1 MVYKTPSKIF
11 DSSTGARSLATIY
24 RTHVQRGVARGR
36 DGVAP
41 IALSEDIVD
50 ICRKLAF
57 NLRHGEHGF
66 TQYRELLVSK
76 GAGRN
81 PRVVSVP
88 SARDRIVLRALAEFL
103 AQVYPAARGVIPQVR
118 VEEVRAHLSHRIFD
132 TYIRLDVKNFYPSIR
147 HDIVRQRLSKRIR
160 RQEILDVITLALE
173 TPTVPD
179 RARRRSLQKTG
190 VPQGLAISN
199 LIAELVAEPIDSV
212 MHIDPRCV
220 YVRFVDD
227 VLILCQKADAGEL
240 YKKACALFSE
250 QGLKVHSK
258 TRRDSKS
265 SIGKIGAGFDYL
277 GYVFADESVSV
288 RPVSIHKLEA
298 SLARSFTRYA
308 KSKSEDDTDFPLNK
322 CEWHVNLAIT
332 GCTYKGISRGW
343 LQYFRQMNDLKLLK
357 KLDATVRRF
366 EKRFGVPP
374 RFQVKSFMRAYW
386 AIRYPQGRH
395 FGYVPNFD
403 EFPVHEMRS
412 TLITVFGQASV
423 SRLSDDQIVRRF
435 HGLIDKAV
443 TELDNDIAANS

>member
-147 HDIVRQRLSKRIR
+147 HDIV
-160 RQEILDVITLALE
+160 
-173 TPTVPD
+173 
-179 RARRRSLQKTG
+179 
-190 VPQGLAISN
+190 
-199 LIAELVAEPIDSV
+199 
-212 MHIDPRCV
+212 
-220 YVRFVDD
+220 
-227 VLILCQKADAGEL
+227 
-240 YKKACALFSE
+240 
-250 QGLKVHSK
+250 
-258 TRRDSKS
+258 
-265 SIGKIGAGFDYL
+265 
-277 GYVFADESVSV
+277 
-288 RPVSIHKLEA
+288 
-298 SLARSFTRYA
+298 
-308 KSKSEDDTDFPLNK
+308 
-322 CEWHVNLAIT
+322 
-332 GCTYKGISRGW
+332 
-343 LQYFRQMNDLKLLK
+343 
-357 KLDATVRRF
+357 
-366 EKRFGVPP
+366 
-374 RFQVKSFMRAYW
+374 
-386 AIRYPQGRH
+386 
-395 FGYVPNFD
+395 
-403 EFPVHEMRS
+403 
-412 TLITVFGQASV
+412 
-423 SRLSDDQIVRRF
+423 
-435 HGLIDKAV
+435 
-443 TELDNDIAANS
+443 